1 MKSPDKVS
9 VLSFRVYDTSTRT
22 WRLSSY
28 KATRE
33 VIVRMGGE
41 VLEGTSEVVSLAEL
55 DERGRYR
62 RVATGWGELP

>member
-1 MKSPDKVS
+1 MNSPDKLTVF
-9 VLSFRVYDTSTRT
+9 SFRVYDMSTRT
-22 WRLSSY
+22 WRLSGY

-33 VIVRMGGE
+33 VIAHMGGE
-41 VLEGTSEVVSLAEL
+41 VLEGTAEEVPPVVL